1 MLKLNN
7 NELSKI
13 ENLDNLKS
21 IKDLDLSS
29 NKIR

>member
-7 NELSKI
+7 NELTKI